1 MSSSVNF
8 SRQSGFTLI
17 EMTLAS
23 ALTVFLTL
31 VMVMAYQANQQ
42 SSQYQTAINT
52 MQNSA
57 RYVAQ
62 TMIERLTFADLA
74 PGENDY
80 ITVYGDNTE
89 LAATDSVT
97 VEYTGNVLQGACVGK
112 TVQLCDGV
120 SASNLTLNL
129 LSPTECVAVR
139 ATFSLAAGQYSGTS
153 SLHCSSSETA
163 PPASDSEGWELVD
176 EVEHLRVLYGVNTD
190 GDGLGDGMNAV
201 DQWMDWDEVNSGGH
215 QPNVVALQIAY
226 MLRSVNPIGVDTTD
240 RVYNLLD
247 IPLTKNDGRLRQVY
261 SFTVALSGRIPPQ
274 TGP

>member
-1 MSSSVNF
+1 MSSSVNI

-80 ITVYGDNTE
+80 VTVYGDNTE

-97 VEYTGNVLQGACVGK
+97 VEYTGDVLQGACVGK

-120 SASNLTLNL
+120 SASTLTPKL
-129 LSPTECVAVR
+129 LPPTECVAVR

-153 SLHCSSSETA
+153 SLHCSSSQTA
-163 PPASDSEGWELVD
+163 PPALGSEGWELVD
-176 EVEHLRVLYGVNTD
+176 EVEHLRVLYGVNTN
-190 GDGLGDGMNAV
+190 GDGMNTV
-201 DQWMDWDEVNSGGH
+201 DQWMDWDEASANE
-215 QPNVVALQIAY
+215 PNIVALQIGY

>member
-1 MSSSVNF
+1 MSSSVNI

-80 ITVYGDNTE
+80 VTVYGDNTE

-97 VEYTGNVLQGACVGK
+97 VEYTGMFFKAR
-112 TVQLCDGV
+112 V
-120 SASNLTLNL
+120 SARRCNFVMASAPAPSLNCYRRRSAWRCEPPSAL
-129 LSPTECVAVR
+129 L
-139 ATFSLAAGQYSGTS
+139 
-153 SLHCSSSETA
+153 
-163 PPASDSEGWELVD
+163 PA
-176 EVEHLRVLYGVNTD
+176 N
-190 GDGLGDGMNAV
+190 
-201 DQWMDWDEVNSGGH
+201 
-215 QPNVVALQIAY
+215 
-226 MLRSVNPIGVDTTD
+226 
-240 RVYNLLD
+240 
-247 IPLTKNDGRLRQVY
+247 
-261 SFTVALSGRIPPQ
+261 TVARAHCIVPRRKPPRRHWVLKVGNLWMRSS
-274 TGP
+274 TCACCMA